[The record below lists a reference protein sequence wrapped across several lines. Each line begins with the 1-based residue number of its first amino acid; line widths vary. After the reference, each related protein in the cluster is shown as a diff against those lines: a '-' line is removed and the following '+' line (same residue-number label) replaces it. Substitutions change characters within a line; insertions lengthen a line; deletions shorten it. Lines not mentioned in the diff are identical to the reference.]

1 MRDPKKSSEARLF
14 SHDPDSEGIHRGC
27 PSRSKDDRNPN
38 SSRSRSE
45 RGGSSFFL
53 SFYRQV
59 CTRRTILPF
68 SFSPWTWNSLTSRQE
83 NLGTRRFHEEEKQRS
98 IFLQLLNDKI
108 SSLLN
113 ITDFCIKVLSRNVS
127 KLTYAAT
134 KWNLLNLF
142 SRKHE
147 FPYPAKHW
155 LSINQSWRDNWANAP
170 LLQPKGDVATVSRK
184 RFRS

>member
-53 SFYRQV
+53 SFYRHV

-83 NLGTRRFHEEEKQRS
+83 NLGTPISRGGKTKADVWS

-108 SSLLN
+108 SSLVN
-113 ITDFCIKVLSRNVS
+113 ITDFYIKILSRNVS

-134 KWNLLNLF
+134 KWNLLTS
-142 SRKHE
+142 SRGNMN
-147 FPYPAKHW
+147 PAKHW